1 METSVVIISRFVAW
15 PGLLLA
21 LLLWPISGPA
31 AQQILLEAGSVNKY
45 LANSSDPGVEIN
57 WTAEDFSGESGWNVG
72 TYGIGYETS
81 SGAQNL
87 FQTNVPAGTSS
98 IYTRATFNLTDPGG
112 ITGMFLGV
120 DYDDGYVAWINGTEV
135 ARSASMPAGTPVWN
149 STPASHESSNETNPV
164 YTPLL
169 DITSVAL
176 SVLHPGNNVLAIAAY
191 NTSVS
196 SSDLVLVPQ
205 LSISTVVTRG
215 PYLQQGTPDSVT
227 IRWRT
232 ATATDSR
239 VRFGDA
245 PGNLTSWFD
254 DAVMT
259 TEHTVTLTGLMAD
272 TTYYYS
278 IGSTSEIFA
287 GDDPDY
293 FFLTSPPIGTAK
305 PTRLWVLG
313 DSGTANANAQAVADA
328 YENFTGTRH
337 TDLWLMLGDNAYN
350 DGTDSQY
357 QAAVFDMYPG
367 RLRKTVLWPTLGNH
381 DGITADSA
389 TQTGPYYD
397 IFTLPANGEAGGLA
411 SGTEA
416 YYSFDYGNIHFIC
429 LESHETD
436 RSPNGAMMSWLVQD
450 LADTTQEWIIA
461 FWHHPPYTKGSH
473 DSDTEIQL
481 IQMRENAL
489 PILEAAG
496 VDLVLSGHSHSYER
510 SYLLDGH
517 YGISTTLTQ
526 GMQVDNGNGRIDGHG
541 AYKAVYNEANPY
553 KGAVYITAGSSG
565 KISNGTLDHPVMV
578 HASLKKLGSLVLDID
593 GNRLDAKF
601 LRENGAIDDHFTI
614 LKNPDNCPAIANPD
628 QADAD
633 GDSIGDACDTDDD
646 NDGLTDIFELSIG
659 TNPLLADSDSD
670 TLSDFQ
676 EVNYDDDPAYTP
688 GVDLNPLLADTDG
701 DELSDAVDPIPLDF
715 NFGDGDVVTDGVINA
730 GDYIVMVRLVLGLL
744 QPDNTDLAHADLYP
758 ADYPDGI
765 INIQDLLV
773 FQQLPLP

>member
-1 METSVVIISRFVAW
+1 MESVAMLISRAVAT
-15 PGLLLA
+15 PGPLLA
-21 LLLWPISGPA
+21 LLLWFLPGLTAP
-31 AQQILLEAGSVNKY
+31 QTLLEAGADNRY
-45 LANSSDPGVEIN
+45 LANSSDPGIGIS
-57 WTAEDFSGESGWNVG
+57 WTAENFPGESAWNTG
-72 TYGIGYETS
+72 TYGIGYETG

-87 FQTNVPAGTSS
+87 FQSTVPSGTRS
-98 IYTRATFNLTDPGG
+98 IYTRASFNLADPGA
-112 ITGMFLGV
+112 ISAMFLGV
-120 DYDDGYVAWINGTEV
+120 DHDDGYVAWINGTEV
-135 ARSASMPAGTPVWN
+135 SRSASMPAGTPLWN
-149 STPASHESSNETNPV
+149 TTPASHESSNGASPV
-164 YTPLL
+164 YTPLQ
-169 DITSVAL
+169 DITSAAL
-176 SVLHPGNNVLAIAAY
+176 PVLHPGDNVLAIAAY
-191 NTSVS
+191 NLSES

-205 LSISTVVTRG
+205 LSIDATVTRG
-215 PYLQQGTPDSVT
+215 PYLQQGTHDSVVV
-227 IRWRT
+227 RWRT
-232 ATATDSR
+232 ALATDSR
-239 VRFGDA
+239 VRFGNA
-245 PGNLTSWFD
+245 PGNLTRSVD
-254 DAVMT
+254 DAAVT
-259 TEHTVTLTGLMAD
+259 TEHEVTLTGLAAD

-278 IGSTSEIFA
+278 VGSTTGVLA
-287 GDDPDY
+287 GDDPEH
-293 FFLTSPPIGTAK
+293 FFLTSPPVGTAR
-305 PTRLWVLG
+305 PTRVWVLG
-313 DSGTANANAQAVADA
+313 DSGTANADARAVADA
-328 YENFTGTRH
+328 YENYTGTTH

-367 RLRKTVLWPTLGNH
+367 MLRKSVLWPTLGNH
-381 DGITADSA
+381 DGYTADSA

-397 IFTLPANGEAGGLA
+397 IFTLPTNGEAGGQA

-429 LESHETD
+429 LESYETD
-436 RSPNGAMMSWLVQD
+436 RSPGGAMMRWLEQD
-450 LADTTQEWIIA
+450 VADTTQEWIIA
-461 FWHHPPYTKGSH
+461 FWHHPPYSKGSH
-473 DSDTEIQL
+473 DSDTEVPL
-481 IQMRENAL
+481 RQMRQNAL

-510 SYLLDGH
+510 SYLIDSH
-517 YGISTTLTQ
+517 YGISTTLTAD
-526 GMQVDNGNGRIDGHG
+526 MQVDAGDGRTDGDG
-541 AYKAVYNEANPY
+541 AYKAVYNEADPY
-553 KGAVYITAGSSG
+553 AGAVYITAGSSG
-565 KISNGTLDHPVMV
+565 KTSNGTLDHPVMV
-578 HASLKKLGSLVLDID
+578 HASLKRLGSLVLDID